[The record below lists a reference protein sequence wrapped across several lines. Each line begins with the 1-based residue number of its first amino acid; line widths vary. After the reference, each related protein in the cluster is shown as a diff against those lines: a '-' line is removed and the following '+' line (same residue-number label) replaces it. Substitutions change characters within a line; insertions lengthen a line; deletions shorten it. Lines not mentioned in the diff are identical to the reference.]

1 MIKKIKLELLYFSLL
16 LIVLALSMH
25 PDLITTPLDRLDL
38 MNQKENYLH
47 PIFWTSIIY
56 TMIGVLR
63 LILKYVFYLKNRNK
77 K

>member
-38 MNQKENYLH
+38 MNQKENYLY

-56 TMIGVLR
+56 TIIGVLR

>member
-16 LIVLALSMH
+16 LILLALSMH
-25 PDLITTPLDRLDL
+25 QDLMTAPLDRLDL
-38 MNQKENYLH
+38 MSQKENYLH
-47 PIFWTSIIY
+47 PIFWTFIIYSIIG
-56 TMIGVLR
+56 IFR